1 MEYYFRINKNLH
13 SISKNFPNFELK
25 INPMKV
31 NPKNGIDQL
40 LFGMQQK
47 DVIAIYG
54 SPDKEFED
62 EEQNVI
68 FLYNKLQ
75 LRLTFYQDEAMKLG
89 YMITS
94 NPEVTLLDKKVI
106 GLEVETI
113 KKELPFKSWEEEDFD
128 STENHFN
135 ESNWLVLQSE
145 FGKIIRLE
153 IGAIWCRSRF

>member
-1 MEYYFRINKNLH
+1 
-13 SISKNFPNFELK
+13 
-25 INPMKV
+25 MKV

-47 DVIAIYG
+47 DVIVIYG
-54 SPDKEFED
+54 TPDKQFKDED
-62 EEQNVI
+62 QNVI

-94 NPEVTLLDKKVI
+94 NPEVTLLDKKIIAAGIESV
-106 GLEVETI
+106 
-113 KKELPFKSWEEEDFD
+113 KKELPFKTWEVEDFD

-145 FGKIIRLE
+145 FDKIIRVE
-153 IGAIWCRSRF
+153 IGAIINDNDEFEWKFKK

>member
-1 MEYYFRINKNLH
+1 
-13 SISKNFPNFELK
+13 
-25 INPMKV
+25 MKL

-47 DVIAIYG
+47 DVVSLYG
-54 SPDKEFED
+54 APDKQFED
-62 EEQNVI
+62 EEQNII
-68 FLYNKLQ
+68 FLYNNLQ

-106 GLEVETI
+106 GFDVETI

-145 FGKIIRLE
+145 FGKIIRVE
-153 IGAIWCRSRF
+153 IGAIINDNDEFEWKFKK

>member
-1 MEYYFRINKNLH
+1 
-13 SISKNFPNFELK
+13 
-25 INPMKV
+25 MKL

-47 DVIAIYG
+47 DVVSLYG
-54 SPDKEFED
+54 APDKQFED
-62 EEQNVI
+62 EEQNII
-68 FLYNKLQ
+68 FLYNNLQ

-94 NPEVTLLDKKVI
+94 NPEVTLLDNKVI
-106 GLEVETI
+106 GLDVETI
-113 KKELPFKSWEEEDFD
+113 KKQLPFKSWEEEDFD

-145 FGKIIRLE
+145 FGKIIRVE
-153 IGAIWCRSRF
+153 IGAIINDNDEFEWKFKK

>member
-1 MEYYFRINKNLH
+1 
-13 SISKNFPNFELK
+13 
-25 INPMKV
+25 MKV

-47 DVIAIYG
+47 DVIALYG

-62 EEQNVI
+62 EEQNII
-68 FLYNKLQ
+68 FLYNSLQ

-106 GLEVETI
+106 GLDVETI

-145 FGKIIRLE
+145 FGKIIRVE
-153 IGAIWCRSRF
+153 IGAIINDNDEFEWKFKK

>member
-1 MEYYFRINKNLH
+1 
-13 SISKNFPNFELK
+13 
-25 INPMKV
+25 MKV

-47 DVIAIYG
+47 DVIALYG

-62 EEQNVI
+62 EEQNII
-68 FLYNKLQ
+68 FLYNSLQ

-94 NPEVTLLDKKVI
+94 NPEVTLLDKQVI
-106 GLEVETI
+106 GLDVEAI

-145 FGKIIRLE
+145 FGKIIRVE
-153 IGAIWCRSRF
+153 IGAIINDNDEFEWKFKK